1 MRAANHNALAFTCP
15 CGCALQL
22 SPSDLGKLNWLNEL
36 SGFRNGDEMTINLTS
51 SKGDSS
57 RYSLFADEPTR
68 TLRCTCGAD
77 VDVAVY
83 IADFLDRWGMGRPN
97 CERCHRKQNA

>member
-36 SGFRNGDEMTINLTS
+36 SGFRTGNEMLINLTS
-51 SKGDSS
+51 SKGDSL
-57 RYSLFADEPTR
+57 RFSLFAPEPTK
-68 TLRCTCGAD
+68 TLECRCGAD
-77 VDVAVY
+77 VEVAVY
-83 IADFLDRWGMGRPN
+83 IADFLDRWGMGEPN